1 MARKRRPKPEAAP
14 EPAVVVPP
22 AAAATRG
29 RGLWIGALMV
39 LVLAVLGGLWFARS
53 PAPAG
58 PAPEAVSTTLPPA
71 SYVANT
77 LCVGC
82 HQAAGDAWSQS
93 HHAKA
98 MAPPTE
104 QTVRGNFDNTQFRHQ
119 GVTTRFFRRGDK
131 YMVHTD
137 GPDGRMADF
146 EVAFTFGHE
155 PLQQYLID
163 TGKGRLQP
171 LQIAW
176 NTREGKWFHLLPN
189 EKAPPG
195 DVLHWTGRY
204 QTGNTMCIACHTT
217 GFDKRY
223 DAQADSFASRWAE
236 VNVSCQSCHGPG
248 SRHAEWAQRK
258 ASGQAA
264 APIERHGLLAD
275 LKTPKAQVEACAA
288 CHSRRAELSAA
299 PVPGQPHLDH
309 YLPSLLREGLYH
321 ADGQQ
326 LDEVFV
332 VGSFRQSKMYRMG
345 VSCTNCHD
353 PHSAKPK
360 LQGNA
365 LCLQCHQPQANPA
378 FPSAVGQYD
387 SPQHHHHPAGTP
399 GAQCTACHMPA
410 KNYMVIQPRPDHS
423 MRIPRP
429 DLSVKLG
436 TPNACNQCHDDKSA
450 QWAADAITRWVG
462 TPKRPPH
469 YGEAFTAARR
479 GAAGSAQA
487 LAALAADK
495 AQPPIVR
502 ATALDLLRS
511 NAAIGI
517 DERLEATR
525 DGDAEVRAAAAA
537 SLEPL
542 PASMR
547 VPALAPLLKDPLRAV
562 RIAAARSLASLPADQ
577 FDAPTRAAY
586 DAALAEYI
594 AAQSVALD
602 MPGNQLNLAVV
613 YGLTR
618 PRRPGRIALPEG
630 AGHRPR
636 LHAGPRQPGAA
647 VQHTLAQCRCRAR
660 AARRP
665 AAAAAAGRA
674 AVFAGPAAGRTAAP
688 ARSRR
693 RTGQGRQAAAAARAG
708 AIQLRACVAAA
719 GPTQAGRSRVAAG
732 TAHRSRRRGHALCA
746 GGAVRAGRPAR
757 QGAGRS
763 RKAAAVA
770 ARRPAGRPDVAALAP
785 SHRPDSRLRT
795 HVQRADRRQMRRLY
809 PAHSRPVAGRK
820 GSAARGSASSVQNF
834 DPAIATPASRPFC
847 VRV

>member
-1 MARKRRPKPEAAP
+1 
-14 EPAVVVPP
+14 
-22 AAAATRG
+22 
-29 RGLWIGALMV
+29 
-39 LVLAVLGGLWFARS
+39 
-53 PAPAG
+53 
-58 PAPEAVSTTLPPA
+58 
-71 SYVANT
+71 
-77 LCVGC
+77 
-82 HQAAGDAWSQS
+82 
-93 HHAKA
+93 
-98 MAPPTE
+98 MAPPTP
-104 QTVRGNFDNTQFRHQ
+104 QTVRGNFDGTQFRHQ

-146 EVAFTFGHE
+146 EVAYTFGVE

-163 TGKGRLQP
+163 TGNGRLQP

-176 NTREGKWFHLLPN
+176 NTLEKKWFHLLPN

-204 QTGNTMCIACHTT
+204 QTGNTMCITCHTT

-223 DAQADSFASRWAE
+223 DARADAFDSRWAE

-248 SRHAEWAQRK
+248 SRHAEWARLK
-258 ASGQAA
+258 ATGQAVV
-264 APIERHGLLAD
+264 PLERHGLVAD
-275 LKTPKAQVEACAA
+275 LKTPKAQVEVCAA
-288 CHSRRAELSAA
+288 CHSRRAELTAA

-332 VGSFRQSKMYRMG
+332 VGSYRQSKMYRMG
-345 VSCTNCHD
+345 VTCTNCHD
-353 PHSAKPK
+353 PHAAKPK

-365 LCLQCHQPQANPA
+365 LCLQCHDTKANPA
-378 FPSAVGQYD
+378 FPSAAGNFD
-387 SPQHHHHPAGTP
+387 TPQHHRHPQGTP

-410 KNYMVIQPRPDHS
+410 KNYMVVQPRQDHS

-436 TPNACNQCHDDKSA
+436 TPNACNQCHDDKPA
-450 QWAADAITRWVG
+450 QWAADAITRWVV

-479 GAAGSAQA
+479 GEAGSGQA

-495 AQPPIVR
+495 VQPPIVR

-525 DGDAEVRAAAAA
+525 DADAEVRAAAAA
-537 SLEPL
+537 SLDPL

-562 RIAAARSLASLPADQ
+562 RIAAARGLASLPAEQ

-602 MPGNQLNLAVV
+602 MPGNLLNLAVV
-613 YGLTR
+613 YGLT
-618 PRRPGRIALPEG
+618 GRDDLAESHYLKALAIDPDFTPARANLAQLYSTRSRNADAERVLRDGLQRLPQLGELQYSLGLLLAEEQRLPEAAQALAKAAKLLPQRARVHYNLG
-630 AGHRPR
+630 LALQQLGQPKPAEAALLQARRIDPTDPAVPYALAVLYAQQGRHVDALREAEA
-636 LHAGPRQPGAA
+636 LQQLQPGN
-647 VQHTLAQCRCRAR
+647 
-660 AARRP
+660 P
-665 AAAAAAGRA
+665 
-674 AVFAGPAAGRTAAP
+674 
-688 ARSRR
+688 
-693 RTGQGRQAAAAARAG
+693 QAA
-708 AIQLRACVAAA
+708 QLL
-719 GPTQAGRSRVAAG
+719 Q
-732 TAHRSRRRGHALCA
+732 
-746 GGAVRAGRPAR
+746 
-757 QGAGRS
+757 
-763 RKAAAVA
+763 
-770 ARRPAGRPDVAALAP
+770 
-785 SHRPDSRLRT
+785 RLR
-795 HVQRADRRQMRRLY
+795 
-809 PAHSRPVAGRK
+809 
-820 GSAARGSASSVQNF
+820 GSG
-834 DPAIATPASRPFC
+834 
-847 VRV
+847 